1 MDPGV
6 GEGGSDAEESRRSL
20 DGMISACSLLRNPSF
35 SSTWAVL
42 RLKAADF

>member
-20 DGMISACSLLRNPSF
+20 DGMISACRILRNPSF
-35 SSTWAVL
+35 SSTWAVR
-42 RLKAADF
+42 RLKGADF